1 MKWLMDSFL
10 PRLLL
15 GALIFCFMIVTG
27 MVGPAHANDSDIAV
41 LAQEVQYNTV
51 ELGGLLDVH

>member
-1 MKWLMDSFL
+1 MKWLMDCFL

-27 MVGPAHANDSDIAV
+27 MIGPAHAEVLSL
-41 LAQEVQYNTV
+41 LAQEIQHQPV
-51 ELGGLLDVH
+51 ELGGLLDIH